1 MTTTV
6 CETLG
11 PTAIPDDGRLELIA
25 TLPAGELY
33 SVALRWTHEFNGD
46 LAFSLRAPGDSFATL
61 FSALGGASA
70 GGDLT
75 LRDGFPALTSADL
88 VASAAG
94 PFGRAD
100 GASTLLGFAF
110 PQTSLAGNWT
120 LAVNDASVGD
130 TGTLDAA
137 TLCVLVDASPP
148 PQLPPP
154 PSPPPAHPPP
164 PPKNELR

>member
-6 CETLG
+6 CETLC
-11 PTAIPDDGRLELIA
+11 PTTIPDVGRVELIA

-33 SVALRWTHEFNGD
+33 SVALRWTHAFNGD
-46 LAFSLRAPGDSFATL
+46 LSFSLRAPGDSFATL

-88 VASAAG
+88 VAANAG

-110 PQTSLAGNWT
+110 SRRSTWRTSRWRSRRSRRPAHRGRRRSGRPR
-120 LAVNDASVGD
+120 ARSG
-130 TGTLDAA
+130 
-137 TLCVLVDASPP
+137 ASPKS
-148 PQLPPP
+148 LF
-154 PSPPPAHPPP
+154 
-164 PPKNELR
+164 

>member
-33 SVALRWTHEFNGD
+33 SVALRWTHAFNGD

-61 FSALGGASA
+61 FSNIGGASA

-100 GASTLLGFAF
+100 ENCAALTSAPHGSQYVEDESLEESEESSPGAPRTAAMRQAKTAERSIAEEFILSTLDYRIR
-110 PQTSLAGNWT
+110 S
-120 LAVNDASVGD
+120 
-130 TGTLDAA
+130 
-137 TLCVLVDASPP
+137 
-148 PQLPPP
+148 
-154 PSPPPAHPPP
+154 
-164 PPKNELR
+164 